1 MSSDDDS
8 SKDEAPEADE
18 TEPTAEAEAPE
29 PTAEAAAPEPT
40 AEAEEP
46 EPTPEAGGF
55 AAFGLD
61 ERIIRQLDVMGFEKP
76 TPIQSATIS
85 KLLEG
90 QDLIGRARTG
100 SGKTAAFG
108 LPLLEM
114 IKEGGSKPRALVLSP
129 TRELAKQIG
138 EALAVHGK
146 NLQRVRGVTIYGGS
160 PYPPQIK
167 ALKRGCSVV
176 VGTPGRVI
184 DLMEGGSL
192 DLSQLEL
199 FVLDEAD
206 EMLRMGFIDDVEKL
220 LSKTPEGRQVVLF
233 SATMPTQIRKVAS
246 RYLKDP
252 AVIQVEDKALSV
264 GHIAQRWVTS
274 PSRNKLEA
282 LQRILRGEERGTT
295 LVFARTRASCSD
307 VADALRRGGY
317 TADSLHGDLSQA
329 ARERVLRKLRSGELK
344 LLVATDVAAR
354 GLDVGHITHVINLDL
369 PESKEVYVH
378 RIGRTGRA
386 GRDGNAI
393 SIATPAQHRFMHS
406 LQHALGVEIKLMEIP
421 SDAQIIDRRRGELA
435 DKLGGELDALE
446 HAQLW
451 LDELQEQRGWTP
463 EETARRAL
471 RLLASK
477 SGVSLSPLSDC
488 ETDPPAWSR
497 PKNRGNRSQR
507 SERPRQGGPERPS
520 QGGRERRQHDGEMIQ
535 LYIAVGRR
543 HGTRPQDLVGALA
556 GETGIPGAAIGAI
569 HIADGASFVDLPADM
584 AKHIV
589 GRFDK
594 IEVRGIAASVDLS
607 KTSPPGQGRS
617 QRQGRGQ
624 PFPYGQ
630 GGGGGGQRPAFRRK
644 FGGGASD
651 RKGFS
656 KGRRTG
662 KVRSKK

>member
-1 MSSDDDS
+1 
-8 SKDEAPEADE
+8 
-18 TEPTAEAEAPE
+18 
-29 PTAEAAAPEPT
+29 
-40 AEAEEP
+40 
-46 EPTPEAGGF
+46 
-55 AAFGLD
+55 
-61 ERIIRQLDVMGFEKP
+61 
-76 TPIQSATIS
+76 
-85 KLLEG
+85 
-90 QDLIGRARTG
+90 
-100 SGKTAAFG
+100 
-108 LPLLEM
+108 M

-138 EALAVHGK
+138 EALALHGK
-146 NLQRVRGVTIYGGS
+146 NLERVRGVTIYGGS

-184 DLMEGGSL
+184 DLLEGGSL

-220 LSKTPEGRQVVLF
+220 LAKTPEGRQVVLF

-264 GHIAQRWVTS
+264 GHIAQRWVIC

-317 TADSLHGDLSQA
+317 TADALHGDLSQA

-393 SIATPAQHRFMHS
+393 SIATPAQQRFMHS

-488 ETDPPAWSR
+488 EAEPPAWSR
-497 PKNRGNRSQR
+497 PKNRGNRSQG
-507 SERPRQGGPERPS
+507 SERPRQGGPERPRP
-520 QGGRERRQHDGEMIQ
+520 GRRERREQHDGEMIQ

-624 PFPYGQ
+624 RFPYGQ

-644 FGGGASD
+644 FGGGGSD